1 MIKSA
6 NQMWR
11 ESKTTLSFKEWLE
24 REKEKYANA
33 DGMDQVKIIPN
44 VKLKNKIEETI
55 SQIKKDAGYKTEVKR
70 NTVFGLNQ
78 TIIII
83 AGVII
88 VGAVGYQIYKK
99 YKK

>member
-33 DGMDQVKIIPN
+33 DGLGESRFIPN
-44 VKLKNKIEETI
+44 EKLN
-55 SQIKKDAGYKTEVKR
+55 SQIKDTINQIRRGAGYKSVSNK

-78 TIIII
+78 TILVV
-83 AGVII
+83 AGLII
-88 VGAVGYQIYKK
+88 VGAIGYQIYKK